1 MFGLHN
7 IEIPIKGKGKIVC
20 DVRYPIS
27 SNKLLPIVVIVHGFT
42 GHKDWGFL
50 PYLSQ
55 KLAENDFISI
65 VLNFTTD
72 CVDPDNDW
80 FINVE
85 KFATFTISQ
94 EVEELNLL
102 INKILAKEVLP
113 EFIQNIADCN
123 KIFLVGQSLGGAV
136 SLIYAATF
144 NRVEKIVLLG
154 TVGTL
159 FRYTKRQVS
168 DWKEKGVWVFTNT
181 RSGQELKIN
190 FSYYQDLVENDYKLE
205 KYLSSISIPILYIH
219 GSEDLTVPLKEIE
232 SLIRRAKNPFVE
244 LKIIQN
250 TGHTFGIDHPFVQ
263 PSKPLI
269 EAIDETIKFFKL

>member
-205 KYLSSISIPILYIH
+205 NYLSSISIPILYIH

-244 LKIIQN
+244 LKIIEN

>member
-102 INKILAKEVLP
+102 INKIFAKEVLP

-136 SLIYAATF
+136 SLIYAANF
-144 NRVEKIVLLG
+144 DRVEKIVLLG

-244 LKIIQN
+244 LKIIEN

>member
-27 SNKLLPIVVIVHGFT
+27 SNKLLPLVVIVHGFT

-113 EFIQNIADCN
+113 EFIQKIADCN

-205 KYLSSISIPILYIH
+205 NYLSSISIPILYIH

-244 LKIIQN
+244 LKIIEN

-269 EAIDETIKFFKL
+269 EAIDATIKFFKL

>member
-27 SNKLLPIVVIVHGFT
+27 SNKLLPLVVIVHGFT

-205 KYLSSISIPILYIH
+205 NYLSSISIPILYIH

-244 LKIIQN
+244 LKIIEN

>member
-55 KLAENDFISI
+55 KLSENDFISI

-94 EVEELNLL
+94 EVDELNLL

-136 SLIYAATF
+136 SLIYAANF
-144 NRVEKIVLLG
+144 NRVEKIVFLG

-168 DWKEKGVWVFTNT
+168 DWKEKGVWVFKNT

-244 LKIIQN
+244 LKIIEN